1 MNKSDKLIVVLL
13 GLMLVGY
20 VWHSF
25 SQSKKEAEAQA
36 KYQQE
41 LAAWEAAHPEEAARE
56 RAAAEGKQP
65 APAEA
70 KAASADAKQVPA
82 APPKPRPRR

>member
-1 MNKSDKLIVVLL
+1 MSKTDKLIVALL
-13 GLMLVGY
+13 GLLLVGY

-25 SQSKKEAEAQA
+25 NQSKKEAEAQA

-56 RAAAEGKQP
+56 KAAAQP
-65 APAEA
+65 SATAPA
-70 KAASADAKQVPA
+70 AAQPTTDRRGRRRSSCSPRG
-82 APPKPRPRR
+82 APR

>member
-1 MNKSDKLIVVLL
+1 MSKTDKLIVALL
-13 GLMLVGY
+13 GLLLVGY

-25 SQSKKEAEAQA
+25 NQSKKEAEAQA

-56 RAAAEGKQP
+56 
-65 APAEA
+65 
-70 KAASADAKQVPA
+70 
-82 APPKPRPRR
+82 